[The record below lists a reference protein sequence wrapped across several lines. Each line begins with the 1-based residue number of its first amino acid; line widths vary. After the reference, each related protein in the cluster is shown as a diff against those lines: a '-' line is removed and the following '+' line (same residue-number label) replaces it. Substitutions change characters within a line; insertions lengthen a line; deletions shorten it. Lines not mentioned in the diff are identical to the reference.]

1 MRQASLTLDGVVPV
15 RRSLRSVVRDERGD
29 RYRADARHG
38 SCRGETEG
46 GDRRIDQISGSQM
59 K

>member
-1 MRQASLTLDGVVPV
+1 MM
-15 RRSLRSVVRDERGD
+15 RDERGD